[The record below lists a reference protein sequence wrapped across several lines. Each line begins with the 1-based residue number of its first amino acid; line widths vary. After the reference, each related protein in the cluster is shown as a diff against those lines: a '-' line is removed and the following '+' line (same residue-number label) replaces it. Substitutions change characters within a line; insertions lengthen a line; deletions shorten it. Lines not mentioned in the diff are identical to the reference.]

1 MIKICPL
8 LAALALT
15 ACAHQTF
22 QEVELGMNQEEVVTV
37 AGKPDSVI
45 AAYNVDDVSV
55 EIFEYQKGGGLW
67 WGNLDESYW
76 FYFVDGK
83 LEKWERP
90 GDYFRYVDTFEY

>member
-1 MIKICPL
+1 MIKIFPF
-8 LAALALT
+8 LAVVALT

-22 QEVELGMNQEEVVTV
+22 QDVELGMNQEEVVTV

-55 EIFEYQKGGGLW
+55 EIFEYDKGGLW
-67 WGNLDESYW
+67 WGDLDKSYW

-90 GDYFRYVDTFEY
+90 GDYFPYVDALEY